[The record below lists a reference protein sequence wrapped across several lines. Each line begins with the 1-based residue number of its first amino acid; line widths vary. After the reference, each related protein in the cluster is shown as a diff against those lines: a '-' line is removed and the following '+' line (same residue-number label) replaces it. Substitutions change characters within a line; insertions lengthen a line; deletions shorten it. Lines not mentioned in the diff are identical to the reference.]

1 MMGML
6 NPEEPDGGF
15 LYAEAS
21 CLRVLDLWPG
31 RGLNGPLWVLYADVE
46 SGGNIN
52 NKTRMTWQFLTSLQ
66 PRAYI
71 DDVEKTYQKEARDI
85 SMNIGSQRP
94 VGSEESLFK

>member
-1 MMGML
+1 
-6 NPEEPDGGF
+6 
-15 LYAEAS
+15 
-21 CLRVLDLWPG
+21 
-31 RGLNGPLWVLYADVE
+31 
-46 SGGNIN
+46 
-52 NKTRMTWQFLTSLQ
+52 MTWQFLTSLQ